1 MKLHALLLLAAA
13 SVCPTVC
20 LADSVITFEG
30 YAGGTAFT
38 NQFAGVNF
46 NGATVL
52 SLTDGTLNPVFPP
65 HSGSNVVYN
74 PSGPMTLDFTTP
86 VQYFEGYFTYNM
98 PLVIDAYNAADT
110 LVDVYNSVCT
120 MNYTGAGTGCAPNE
134 FGMVSGTD
142 ISSVVISGGGGNN
155 FVLDDAEFTGSVGTT
170 VTPEPSSLLL
180 LGTGLMGTLGMMRRR
195 LLS

>member
-1 MKLHALLLLAAA
+1 MKFRTSLLLAAVLSSPA
-13 SVCPTVC
+13 VCF
-20 LADSVITFEG
+20 ADSVITFEG
-30 YAGGTAFT
+30 YAGGTVFT
-38 NQFAGVNF
+38 NQFPGVNF

-52 SLTDGTLNPVFPP
+52 SLSDGTLNPQFPP
-65 HSGSNVVYN
+65 HSGNNVVYN
-74 PSGPMTLDFTTP
+74 PSGPMTLDFGSP

-134 FGMVSGTD
+134 FGMVTGTD

-155 FVLDDAEFTGSVGTT
+155 FVLDDAEFTGSVGSA

-180 LGTGLMGTLGMMRRR
+180 LGTGIVGGAGLLRRR
-195 LLS
+195 LFA